1 MSGEADFISLNDASA
16 PVDDA
21 PLSDD
26 EFIPQHARHT
36 LILPASSIKEKEEA
50 TRLIRDDD
58 DMYENFEDFT
68 EDAGKVALG
77 RRALKAQERER
88 RDAIEKQIKAAQ
100 HGYGYGADVTSDAS
114 SEDEDVDAEEKA
126 RIAAYELAQT
136 RAGTYSTSTSAQRE
150 RAREEK
156 ARRRFE
162 TQPKIRQIPEL
173 SKVVGR
179 FWEMVRMK
187 EEEVEAGKRRLE
199 RVAKERAEMVGEEER
214 IRVLLK
220 EAGERLEN
228 LRKEGRDK
236 NVRKEEVV
244 SPGVMAQEV
253 VVDGDNVGYAENA
266 AADEEEEEQDCDGVY
281 SDDEEEAPR
290 GGGLGFSGGNDATGL
305 GASMAMGMGVG
316 MGMNSGGGLGFS
328 SGMAAP
334 RAAEDDW

>member
-1 MSGEADFISLNDASA
+1 
-16 PVDDA
+16 
-21 PLSDD
+21 
-26 EFIPQHARHT
+26 
-36 LILPASSIKEKEEA
+36 
-50 TRLIRDDD
+50 
-58 DMYENFEDFT
+58 MYENFENFT

-77 RRALKAQERER
+77 RRALKAQEKDRRE
-88 RDAIEKQIKAAQ
+88 AIERQIKAAQ

-114 SEDEDVDAEEKA
+114 SEDDDVDAEEKA

-199 RVAKERAEMVGEEER
+199 KVAKERADMIGEEER

-220 EAGERLEN
+220 EAGDRLEK
-228 LRKEGRDK
+228 LRSEGRDK
-236 NVRKEEVV
+236 FTRKEEVV
-244 SPGVMAQEV
+244 APEV
-253 VVDGDNVGYAENA
+253 VGTPEVGLDGEAGESLG
-266 AADEEEEEQDCDGVY
+266 EEDDSDGVY
-281 SDDEEEAPR
+281 SDEEEEAPR
-290 GGGLGFSGGNDATGL
+290 GGGLGFSVSNDAAGL
-305 GASMAMGMGVG
+305 GAGMAMG
-316 MGMNSGGGLGFS
+316 MGMNSGGGLGFP
-328 SGMAAP
+328 SGMGAP